1 MLSSTSILKTK
12 SGFLILSFLISLVLF
27 VTSFSVTQAQ
37 DFAAL
42 GSGVNGSVYTTTVY
56 NGDLIVGGYFTM
68 AGSTAANRIA
78 KWDGNNWSEL
88 GSGMDGP
95 VYALTVY
102 NADLYAGGYF
112 TTAGG
117 VPANYV
123 ARWNGTSWSP
133 LGLGVNSTVYA
144 LEVFTNALILGGS
157 FTSAGG
163 VSVNRIARW
172 NGNWEVIGAGPNAS
186 VYSMKVHKN
195 QLYIGGSFTTV
206 GGVTVNRITC
216 WDGNNWF
223 AVGSGIGNGYV
234 YSLAE
239 YDSTLIV
246 GGYFASAGANP
257 CSNIASWDGISWSAL
272 GSGTSGGSGTVRT
285 LTTYLDNLYAG
296 GFFSIAGG
304 VSANNV
310 AQWNGSAWTS
320 LGNGMNGYVYTLGEY
335 DATLIVGGY
344 FTTAGTTPANRIA
357 KWGSPPVAPV
367 LVSPPNASTQISL
380 TPILDWD
387 TIYNAFTYG
396 VQIADEPNFS
406 IPIVDTSG
414 LKSTNYTVPPGILNL
429 GTVYF
434 WRSNASNGM
443 GVGPWSIKWFFTTTP
458 VNINPIGSEIPDRFK
473 LYINYPNPFNP
484 STKIK
489 FDVPENSFVTI
500 NVFDVL
506 GRKVECL
513 INQTLSAGS
522 YITEWNAS
530 NFASGVYYYKMNV
543 DGSNNFMETKR
554 MVLLK

>member
-12 SGFLILSFLISLVLF
+12 SGFLILSFLISLLLF

-42 GSGVNGSVYTTTVY
+42 GSGLNGTVYTTTVY

-78 KWDGNNWSEL
+78 KWDGSAWSEL
-88 GSGMDGP
+88 GSGMNGS

-102 NADLYAGGYF
+102 NADLYAGGNF

-117 VPANYV
+117 IPANNV

-172 NGNWEVIGAGPNAS
+172 NGNWEVIGAGPNS
-186 VYSMKVHKN
+186 SIYTMKVHNN
-195 QLYIGGSFTTV
+195 QLYVGGLFTTV
-206 GGVTVNRITC
+206 GGVTVNRITS

-246 GGYFASAGANP
+246 GGYFASAGGNP
-257 CSNIASWDGISWSAL
+257 CSNIASWDGVSWSAL
-272 GSGTSGGSGTVRT
+272 GSGTSGGSGTVRA
-285 LTTYLDNLYAG
+285 LNTYLGNLYAG
-296 GFFSIAGG
+296 GYFSIAGG

-320 LGNGMNGYVYTLGEY
+320 LGNGMNGYVYTLGEH
-335 DATLIVGGY
+335 DATLIAGGY

-357 KWGSPPVAPV
+357 KWGSPPAAPV
-367 LVSPPNASTQISL
+367 NGTYDSLTLILQWDSVYNASNYRL
-380 TPILDWD
+380 M
-387 TIYNAFTYG
+387 
-396 VQIADEPNFS
+396 IAADPNF
-406 IPIVDTSG
+406 IATLVDTLG
-414 LKSTNYTVPPGILNL
+414 LRIPKFQIPPGILN
-429 GTVYF
+429 TNSVYF
-434 WRSNASNGM
+434 WKVNARNGM
-443 GVGPWSIKWFFTTTP
+443 GAGPYSSIWFFRTP
-458 VNINPIGSEIPDRFK
+458 TVNVNLTSSEIPNKFR
-473 LYINYPNPFNP
+473 LYANYPNPFNP

-489 FDVPENSFVTI
+489 FDIPENSFVTI

-513 INQTLSAGS
+513 INQTLSAGA

-530 NFASGVYYYKMNV
+530 SFTSGIYYYKMNV